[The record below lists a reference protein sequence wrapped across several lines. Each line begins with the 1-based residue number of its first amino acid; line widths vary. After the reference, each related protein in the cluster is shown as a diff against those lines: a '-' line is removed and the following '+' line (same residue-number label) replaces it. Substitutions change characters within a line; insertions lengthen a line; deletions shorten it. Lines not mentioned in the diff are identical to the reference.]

1 MDGSSVESFPFGS
14 FFPSGRLTP
23 ILSVG
28 GIDPTLEEL
37 IVLPGVTTEG
47 FKGCI
52 DHLHVLGQLV
62 DFSMSEKA
70 EQVNFKSR
78 NENLNQ
84 NVDAFRFDGEGYAQY
99 GVYNIEGHNNMY
111 RVLCLMMNNSL
122 ITDLGRF
129 EANFNLG
136 LQLRTLI
143 SSALLLYME
152 GAFALQIVNG
162 KVSFYLA

>member
-1 MDGSSVESFPFGS
+1 MLDRIVLTLLSHTHSIDIIVDGSSVGSFPFGS

-28 GIDPTLEEL
+28 GIDPALEEL

-52 DHLHVLGQLV
+52 DHLHVLGQLF

-78 NENLNQ
+78 DENLIQ
-84 NVDAFRFDGEGYAQY
+84 NIDAFRFDGEGYAQY
-99 GVYNIEGHNNMY
+99 GVYNIEGHN
-111 RVLCLMMNNSL
+111 
-122 ITDLGRF
+122 TW
-129 EANFNLG
+129 
-136 LQLRTLI
+136 
-143 SSALLLYME
+143 SSVPYDE
-152 GAFALQIVNG
+152 
-162 KVSFYLA
+162 